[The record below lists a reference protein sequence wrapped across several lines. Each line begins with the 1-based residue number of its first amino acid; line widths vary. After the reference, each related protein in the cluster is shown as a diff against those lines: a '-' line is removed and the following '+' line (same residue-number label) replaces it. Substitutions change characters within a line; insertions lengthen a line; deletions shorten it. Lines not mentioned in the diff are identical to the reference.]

1 MDLTQILTAIAGFL
15 AAGAITMLFRNQA
28 TLFRGQAANSAA
40 VAAVR
45 ETLPKEYVQK
55 ADYKDD
61 IKELKEGMRELL
73 SELRNKVDRHE

>member
-1 MDLTQILTAIAGFL
+1 
-15 AAGAITMLFRNQA
+15 
-28 TLFRGQAANSAA
+28 
-40 VAAVR
+40 VR

>member
-1 MDLTQILTAIAGFL
+1 
-15 AAGAITMLFRNQA
+15 
-28 TLFRGQAANSAA
+28 
-40 VAAVR
+40 
-45 ETLPKEYVQK
+45 VQK